1 MAGRLRGKRVAC
13 LVTDGFEYAELVQP
27 KEAIEAEGAAVDV
40 ISIHEGD
47 IVGETRGEHA
57 GTVSVDMLAGRAE
70 AARYDGLLL
79 PGGVKNP
86 DRLRIDGD
94 ALAFI
99 THFVMN
105 GQPIAAICHGP
116 WTLINAGG
124 VRGRE
129 LTSWP
134 SLKLDLENAGATWI
148 DQEVVKDGNLLTSR
162 KPEDLPVFVHAAITL
177 FGGGERTPAANL
189 QQRPPASGSVGVPG
203 YYETNA

>member
-1 MAGRLRGKRVAC
+1 MAFLA
-13 LVTDGFEYAELVQP
+13 TDGFEYAELVQP
-27 KEAIEAEGAAVDV
+27 KEALETEGATVDV

-47 IVGETRGEHA
+47 IVGETKGERA
-57 GTVSVDMLAGRAE
+57 GAVRVDALASKAE

-94 ALAFI
+94 ALAFV

-105 GQPIAAICHGP
+105 RKPIAAICHGS

-124 VRGRE
+124 VRGKE
-129 LTSWP
+129 VTSWP
-134 SLKLDLENAGATWI
+134 SLKLDLENAGASWA
-148 DQEVVKDGNLLTSR
+148 DQEVVKDGNLVTSR
-162 KPEDLPVFVHAAITL
+162 KPEDIPAFIQATIRL
-177 FGGGERTPAANL
+177 FGGREHTPAANL
-189 QQRPPASGSVGVPG
+189 QQKPPAATGGEASG